1 MSQQINLFNPAFR
14 KQKKYFSAVAM
25 AWALGLLLLGM
36 LALVGFANFQV
47 QKAGQEAAAASTQL
61 AQTKERLVKASA
73 ENVPRTKSKA
83 LEEEIKKSE
92 AEVASLNQVFDILKK
107 GDFGNTKG
115 YSEYMRAFSR
125 QIVSGLWLTG
135 FGIRGAGNEV
145 ALQGKA
151 LQPEL
156 VPAYIVRLKNEPIMH
171 GKSFAALEMQVP
183 QVDQDKK
190 GDTPAAAGTT
200 ERVAASYITFSVQSA
215 GVAAEQAGTQGA
227 KKQ

>member
-25 AWALGLLLLGM
+25 AQALGLLLLGM
-36 LALVGFANFQV
+36 LLLTGFVNYQV
-47 QKAGQEAAAASTQL
+47 YKSGQEATAASAQL
-61 AQTKERLVKASA
+61 AQAKEQLVKANA
-73 ENVPRTKSKA
+73 ENIPRAKSKA

-92 AEVASLNQVFDILKK
+92 AEVASLQQVFDILKK

-135 FGIRGAGNEV
+135 FGIRGAGNEIAV
-145 ALQGKA
+145 QGKA
-151 LQPEL
+151 LQPDL
-156 VPAYIVRLKNEPIMH
+156 VPAYIGRLKNEPIMH
-171 GKSFAALEMQVP
+171 GKSFEALEMQVP
-183 QVDQDKK
+183 QVDQVKK
-190 GDTPAAAGTT
+190 GDTPAAAGTI
-200 ERVAASYITFSVQSA
+200 ERVAASYITFSVQSE
-215 GVAAEQAGTQGA
+215 GAAFEQTDASGA

>member
-25 AWALGLLLLGM
+25 AQALGLLLLGM
-36 LALVGFANFQV
+36 LVLAGFVNYQV
-47 QKAGQEAAAASTQL
+47 QKAGQEAAAATTQL
-61 AQTKERLVKASA
+61 AQTKEQLVKANA
-73 ENVPRTKSKA
+73 ENVPRAKSKA

-92 AEVASLNQVFDILKK
+92 AEVASLQKVFDILKK
-107 GDFGNTKG
+107 EDFGNTKG

-135 FGIRGAGNEV
+135 FGIRGAGNEIAV
-145 ALQGKA
+145 QGKA

-156 VPAYIVRLKNEPIMH
+156 VPAYIGRLKNEPIMH
-171 GKSFAALEMQVP
+171 GKSFETLEMQVP
-183 QVDQDKK
+183 QVDQIKK
-190 GDTPAAAGTT
+190 GDIAAAAATT
-200 ERVAASYITFSVQSA
+200 ERVPASYITFSVQSA
-215 GVAAEQAGTQGA
+215 GLAAEQADASGA